1 MKGKKLTIYAATI
14 RNWEFKIMNKVQ
26 KDENKGSKLML
37 QIKHKKCIDEE
48 QKELRKMK
56 EEA

>member
-1 MKGKKLTIYAATI
+1 
-14 RNWEFKIMNKVQ
+14 MNKVQ

-56 EEA
+56 EEG